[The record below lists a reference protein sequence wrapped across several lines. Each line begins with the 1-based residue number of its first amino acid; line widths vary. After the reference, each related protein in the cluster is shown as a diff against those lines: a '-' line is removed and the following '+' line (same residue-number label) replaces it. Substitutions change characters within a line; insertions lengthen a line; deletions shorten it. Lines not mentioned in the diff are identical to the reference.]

1 MLPVCSC
8 RGKAFQGP
16 ARGFILGCL
25 TVNDWYPVR
34 RPNQH
39 SCYAWG
45 SASNA
50 FVSQQKTRANMDTSV
65 RGRGG
70 GRLGQ
75 CYVVKCCSLAC
86 SRPPPSGCSGLSGTK
101 PSRSRCSNQ
110 SWRPIFKAAHFTD
123 VRWGYTTQPPKI
135 TSGSEAAGSLV
146 APPPAERWGDAS
158 GERSTECRPGAQGHE
173 EKRNLSG
180 CLRACCA
187 NMINLSLS
195 PPLMFTR
202 RSSRV
207 SPTG

>member
-86 SRPPPSGCSGLSGTK
+86 SRQPPSGCSGLSGTK

-146 APPPAERWGDAS
+146 APPQQSA
-158 GERSTECRPGAQGHE
+158 GETRRGSGAQ
-173 EKRNLSG
+173 SVA
-180 CLRACCA
+180 RAHKA
-187 NMINLSLS
+187 
-195 PPLMFTR
+195 TR
-202 RSSRV
+202 RSVTYLAV
-207 SPTG
+207 SAHVVQI